1 MKRVLQIV
9 GALKRLTGQIE
20 SASETPMNLNG
31 QDTVLMNPKWM
42 KALANSMNSM
52 AEVLTEVVAERLG
65 EPHIVSEGG
74 DAWVCVKC
82 NRIWAEEIEK
92 CSICG
97 MSKEDAGVE
106 KKEEPDE

>member
-42 KALANSMNSM
+42 KELANSMNSM

-74 DAWVCVKC
+74 DAWVCEKC
-82 NRIWAEEIEK
+82 IRIWDEEYEI
-92 CSICG
+92 CPICG
-97 MSKEDAGVE
+97 ISKDKAKGEV
-106 KKEEPDE
+106 KEEPDE